1 MDTQIHFGMRFVG
14 AEEVSFGSLISMKIS
29 IRFRFSTKK
38 TLISNSFFFFQPNIL
53 ESIKCLIKASHA
65 KIQISNNNI
74 FAVDCL
80 CYDVKT
86 ITRLA
91 FVE

>member
-38 TLISNSFFFFQPNIL
+38 NPDFNFFFQPNIL

>member
-38 TLISNSFFFFQPNIL
+38 KNPDFKFFFF
-53 ESIKCLIKASHA
+53 SAKYTRKYKMSH
-65 KIQISNNNI
+65 KS
-74 FAVDCL
+74 
-80 CYDVKT
+80 
-86 ITRLA
+86 
-91 FVE
+91 

>member
-38 TLISNSFFFFQPNIL
+38 TPDFKFFFFF
-53 ESIKCLIKASHA
+53 SAKYTRKYKMSH
-65 KIQISNNNI
+65 KS
-74 FAVDCL
+74 
-80 CYDVKT
+80 
-86 ITRLA
+86 
-91 FVE
+91 